1 MEITV
6 LDLQWLLNPP
16 VLLFLAKGMGY
27 SIMLA
32 LACGLISIP
41 AGALLAAGRMSRT
54 GLIRYP
60 ATAYIELTRSLPQML
75 IIFSVYFASDAL
87 VGVSFSPTA
96 AAIIALSAFNS
107 AVVAEILRAG
117 LQSVERQTLEAAQSQ
132 AFSPR
137 QVFLLI
143 RLPLAWRRMTPAL
156 IAQFTSLLKATA
168 LTVVIGVP
176 EFLDRAMIVTAS
188 PPYRAM
194 PVYVLIAIM
203 YFCVNFTISLL
214 GRRLERAET
223 GGMRP

>member
-1 MEITV
+1 MTPF
-6 LDLQWLLNPP
+6 DLHWLLNPP

-27 SIMLA
+27 SILLA
-32 LACGLISIP
+32 LACALISLP
-41 AGALLAAGRMSRT
+41 VGALLAAGRMSR
-54 GLIRYP
+54 LAWIHYP
-60 ATAYIELTRSLPQML
+60 AAGYIELVRSLPQML

-87 VGVSFSPTA
+87 AGISFSPTA

-117 LQSVERQTLEAAQSQ
+117 LQSVERAILEAARSQ
-132 AFSPR
+132 AFSGQ

-156 IAQFTSLLKATA
+156 ITQLTSLLKATA

-194 PVYVLIAIM
+194 PVYVLIAIA
-203 YFCVNFTISLL
+203 YFSVNFAISRL
-214 GRRLERAET
+214 GRRLEQAET
-223 GGMRP
+223 GGIRR